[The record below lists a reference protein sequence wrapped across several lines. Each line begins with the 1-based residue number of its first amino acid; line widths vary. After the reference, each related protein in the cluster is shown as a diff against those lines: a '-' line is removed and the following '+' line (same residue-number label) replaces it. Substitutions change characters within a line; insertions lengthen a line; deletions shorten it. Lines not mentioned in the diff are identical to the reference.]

1 MQKKL
6 LGVILIASIILA
18 MPACKKMN
26 SNKIIEFNNQFADDQ
41 HLVLQHEA
49 QLYMAI
55 YENKPT
61 DSLRMLLSVYQ
72 EVLDSMVNKY
82 QKPFKLEDTFRKGAL
97 ELFGVYNDI
106 AKNTYPYLISLL
118 DSANEN
124 AAFESAKIIDVM
136 MRIDSIEDTINKKIL
151 SLQRYII
158 EKYDIN

>member
-6 LGVILIASIILA
+6 LSVLLIATIILA

-26 SNKIIEFNNQFADDQ
+26 SNKIIEFNNQLADDQ

-72 EVLDSMVNKY
+72 EVLDTMVKKY
-82 QKPFKLEDTFRKGAL
+82 QQPFKLEDTFRKGAL
-97 ELFGVYNDI
+97 ELFEVYDDI

-118 DSANEN
+118 DSANKG
-124 AAFESAKIIDVM
+124 AVFESHQIVDLM
-136 MRIDSIEDTINKKIL
+136 MSIDSIEDAINKKML
-151 SLQRYII
+151 SLQRFVFD
-158 EKYDIN
+158 KYELN